1 MRKGVIVA
9 LEGRGP
15 EAIQLSM
22 SVDRSDPDMPLIRV
36 GGELAYLT
44 AAPLRAE
51 VDRVLADAPRAIM
64 LDFADLHFIDS
75 SGLGVIVHAWREG
88 QEVDTTLRLRAVPR
102 FLATIL
108 DITGVAALLDRP
120 LPTTRTVGPGS
131 QQSAATA

>member
-1 MRKGVIVA
+1 MRKGVIVPSD
-9 LEGRGP
+9 GRGP
-15 EAIQLSM
+15 EANQLSM

-36 GGELAYLT
+36 GGDLAYLT

-51 VDRVLADAPRAIM
+51 VDRVLAEAPRGIV
-64 LDFADLHFIDS
+64 LDFADLVFIDN

-88 QEVDTTLRLRAVPR
+88 QEVGTTLRLRAVPR

-120 LPTTRTVGPGS
+120 LPATSTVGPGS
-131 QQSAATA
+131 QQSAASA